1 MPWQECDVVDQ
12 RTEFVL
18 RVIQGP
24 ERFGDVC
31 RAYGI
36 SRKTGYKWKERF
48 LSEGLPG
55 LGDASR
61 RPKTS
66 PTELSES
73 MVCQIVKLK
82 HAHPG
87 WGPRKLRAVL
97 ARTLPGTGEL
107 PSESS
112 FKRVLDKAGLVE
124 RRRRR
129 TTSQQSRLTTP
140 VRPERPNQVWTI
152 DFKGW
157 WYTRNRSRFEPLTI
171 RDGYSRYVLCA
182 QALDNACTETVRE
195 AMVRVFERHG
205 LPEVIRSDNGS
216 PFAARQAP
224 LGLSR
229 LSAWWLTLGIDLDRI
244 APGRPD
250 QNGGHERMH
259 RDVAVEVE
267 SRAESD
273 LASQQAALDVWR
285 QTFNEERPHE
295 ALGMRVPRE
304 LYELSSR
311 KYDASPVELAY
322 PSDYIVR
329 KVMRAGHVNVAKRSI
344 PISAAL
350 GGWDV
355 GLEPINAERYGVWF
369 CRLRL
374 GELDLSTEK
383 FQAVCAESTRGR
395 RPRQERSQPGREIF
409 LPPGA
414 PGGNTS
420 LNPSTNLIAPPMS

>member
-1 MPWQECDVVDQ
+1 MPWQETDVVDQ

-18 RVIQGP
+18 RVMQGS

-31 RAYGI
+31 REYGI

-48 LSEGLPG
+48 LLQGLSG
-55 LGDASR
+55 LGDESR

-66 PTELSES
+66 PTELSET
-73 MVCQIVKLK
+73 MVCQIIKLK
-82 HAHPG
+82 LAHPG

-97 ARTLPGTGEL
+97 ARTGSPSEL

-129 TTSQQSRLTTP
+129 TPSEQGRLTAP
-140 VRPERPNQVWTI
+140 VKPERPNHVWTI

-157 WYTRNRSRFEPLTI
+157 WYTRNQRRFEPLTI

-182 QALDNACTETVRE
+182 QALESARTETVRE

-216 PFAARQAP
+216 PFAARQSP
-224 LGLSR
+224 SGLSR

-259 RDVAVEVE
+259 RDLALEVE
-267 SRAESD
+267 ERAEAD
-273 LASQQAALDVWR
+273 PAAQQAALDVWR
-285 QTFNEERPHE
+285 QTFNEQRPHE
-295 ALGMRVPRE
+295 ALGMRVPQE
-304 LYELSSR
+304 LYASSPR
-311 KYDASPVELAY
+311 KYDPTPVELVY
-322 PSDYIVR
+322 PAGYVVR
-329 KVMRAGHVNVAKRSI
+329 KVMRAGQVNLAHRSI
-344 PISAAL
+344 NVSAAL
-350 GGWDV
+350 AGCAV
-355 GLEPINAERYGVWF
+355 GLEPISSERYAVWF

-374 GELDLSTEK
+374 GELDLSTDK
-383 FQAVCAESTRGR
+383 FHAACAGSAEASYAT
-395 RPRQERSQPGREIF
+395 QRSIKRNRENF
-409 LPPGA
+409 CPLGPQGA
-414 PGGNTS
+414 TFQ
-420 LNPSTNLIAPPMS
+420 

>member
-1 MPWQECDVVDQ
+1 MPWQETDVVDQ
-12 RTEFVL
+12 RSEFVL
-18 RVIQGP
+18 RAVSGQ
-24 ERFGDVC
+24 ESFGELC
-31 RAYGI
+31 REYGI

-48 LSEGLPG
+48 LSHGLSG
-55 LGDASR
+55 LGDESR
-61 RPKTS
+61 RPKAS
-66 PTELSES
+66 PKELSET

-82 HAHPG
+82 QAHPG

-97 ARTLPGTGEL
+97 ARTGSPSEL

-112 FKRVLDKAGLVE
+112 FKRVLDKAGLVQ
-124 RRRRR
+124 RRRCRA
-129 TTSQQSRLTTP
+129 TSEQGRLTAP
-140 VRPERPNQVWTI
+140 VKPERPNQVWTI

-157 WYTRNRSRFEPLTI
+157 WYTRNKSRFEPLTI

-216 PFAARQAP
+216 PFAARHSP

-259 RDVAVEVE
+259 RDMAIEVE
-267 SRAESD
+267 ARAVHD
-273 LASQQAALDVWR
+273 PAAQQAALDVWR

-295 ALGMRVPRE
+295 ALGMRVPKE
-304 LYELSSR
+304 LYASSPR
-311 KYDASPVELAY
+311 KYDPAPVELVY
-322 PSDYIVR
+322 PPSYMVR
-329 KVMRAGHVNVAKRSI
+329 RVMKAGHVNLAHRAI
-344 PISAAL
+344 NISAAL
-350 GGWDV
+350 GGCEI
-355 GLEPINAERYGVWF
+355 GLEPLSSERYGVWF

-374 GELDLSTEK
+374 GELDLSADK
-383 FQAVCAESTRGR
+383 FHAACHGSTQVHSDEQRN
-395 RPRQERSQPGREIF
+395 IK
-409 LPPGA
+409 
-414 PGGNTS
+414 
-420 LNPSTNLIAPPMS
+420 